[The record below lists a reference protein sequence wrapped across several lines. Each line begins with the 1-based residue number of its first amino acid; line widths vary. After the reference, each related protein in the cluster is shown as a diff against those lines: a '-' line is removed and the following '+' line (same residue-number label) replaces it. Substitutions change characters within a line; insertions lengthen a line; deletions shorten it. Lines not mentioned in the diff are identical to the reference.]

1 MTPFIPTLTQNTSK
15 AVNAALDA
23 QFATDQGQRNAAMDK
38 DHDKWLQQQALS
50 TITDLNKIQDI
61 EDAKRADQTLARI
74 EAVNAQSAALQT
86 QTNVQANGVAQSRI
100 ALGNYVEQGKY
111 YMLGGDNGIF
121 DQHGY
126 VPPSPI
132 AQGWSKGNSGG
143 LLNTALLDA
152 ELKGY
157 FDANSFM
164 PSDEDMAGY
173 KTRQSFFTNATAY
186 ADSID
191 VGADTLTTML
201 GAGWATSA
209 SIGKQAD
216 MFWFDPKLTMHQN
229 WSFAGDSIGKLSLP
243 MGGLSIASSVFGAI
257 NETYYNPNGFDYI
270 DAAREGIKVGV
281 DAASLATAAPQLAKF
296 TPLGWLYTAA
306 DVAVQLTPDYAIKY
320 GAYRWESRS
329 GWTKLMYMH
338 SDARQS
344 ARESLSPEA
353 YYQTHVRPTTNK

>member
-1 MTPFIPTLTQNTSK
+1 MC
-15 AVNAALDA
+15 
-23 QFATDQGQRNAAMDK
+23 
-38 DHDKWLQQQALS
+38 
-50 TITDLNKIQDI
+50 
-61 EDAKRADQTLARI
+61 KR
-74 EAVNAQSAALQT
+74 
-86 QTNVQANGVAQSRI
+86 NGVAQSRI
-100 ALGNYVEQGKY
+100 AVGNYVEQGKY

-126 VPPSPI
+126 APPSPI
-132 AQGWSKGNSGG
+132 AQGWEKGNSGG

-164 PSDEDMAGY
+164 PSDEDLAAY
-173 KTRQSFFTNATAY
+173 KTRQSFFTNATAF
-186 ADSID
+186 ADTID
-191 VGADTLTTML
+191 VGSDTLSSML
-201 GAGWATSA
+201 KAGWATSA
-209 SIGKQAD
+209 GLGKQAD
-216 MFWFDPKLTMHQN
+216 LFWHVPKLTMHQN
-229 WSFAGDSIGKLSLP
+229 WSFAGDAIGKLSLP
-243 MGGLSIASSVFGAI
+243 LGGISIASSIFGAI
-257 NETYYNPNGFDYI
+257 NETYYNPNGFDKI

-296 TPLGWLYTAA
+296 SPLGWLYTAA
-306 DVAVQLTPDYAIKY
+306 DVAVQLTPDYTVRY

-353 YYQTHVRPTTNK
+353 YYQTHLRPTTNK